1 MLSKTTKYWESG
13 VLQFI
18 IVFLILQLAVTLLT
32 NGFALTFDEALWQY
46 IGRNWF
52 RHGLVPY
59 AGGVDNQSPLLFAIF
74 GLSDR
79 LFGVNY
85 WFPRVI
91 GTLCQTVGLLYVY
104 KIAHYVA
111 GKTAGILAIMF
122 YGLSLLW
129 HVTGGQYTAYAESYE
144 VMFLVIAVYY
154 FITAQTN
161 TYFIITGCFAGLA
174 LGCRI
179 SAFFVIGAIFISIL
193 SKGWKNLLP
202 FCAGIW
208 LSMVCLAMAGFL
220 AGINLHDYYIYAFA
234 DNFNKGSMY
243 DHTLLWKWQQFS
255 LKFLSSQM
263 LLFYPLVIGYVFIK
277 KRVDIYLLW
286 FVFAFI
292 GIAFIGE
299 FTWIHLKELL
309 PALSLMSAF
318 TVAHLINAYKIPVK
332 YALAVIVV
340 AFFPFITEPVY
351 VLKDLLFSKNNPKL
365 TTCTPP
371 YTWPD
376 EGTRKKLG
384 WWVRDHT
391 NAHQEVFVAGFG
403 SQILAYSERQ
413 SVYFDEMLTP
423 MAKKLLFKDLVTH
436 KPAMILV
443 PLFPEYQQYISGD
456 ERAFVDSLV
465 ADNYQLDKCM
475 DSYNIY
481 RLKDK
486 TPPN

>member
-1 MLSKTTKYWESG
+1 
-13 VLQFI
+13 
-18 IVFLILQLAVTLLT
+18 
-32 NGFALTFDEALWQY
+32 
-46 IGRNWF
+46 
-52 RHGLVPY
+52 
-59 AGGVDNQSPLLFAIF
+59 
-74 GLSDR
+74 
-79 LFGVNY
+79 
-85 WFPRVI
+85 
-91 GTLCQTVGLLYVY
+91 
-104 KIAHYVA
+104 
-111 GKTAGILAIMF
+111 
-122 YGLSLLW
+122 
-129 HVTGGQYTAYAESYE
+129 
-144 VMFLVIAVYY
+144 
-154 FITAQTN
+154 
-161 TYFIITGCFAGLA
+161 
-174 LGCRI
+174 
-179 SAFFVIGAIFISIL
+179 
-193 SKGWKNLLP
+193 
-202 FCAGIW
+202 
-208 LSMVCLAMAGFL
+208 
-220 AGINLHDYYIYAFA
+220 
-234 DNFNKGSMY
+234 
-243 DHTLLWKWQQFS
+243 
-255 LKFLSSQM
+255 
-263 LLFYPLVIGYVFIK
+263 
-277 KRVDIYLLW
+277 
-286 FVFAFI
+286 
-292 GIAFIGE
+292 
-299 FTWIHLKELL
+299 
-309 PALSLMSAF
+309 MSAF

-486 TPPN
+486 TLPN